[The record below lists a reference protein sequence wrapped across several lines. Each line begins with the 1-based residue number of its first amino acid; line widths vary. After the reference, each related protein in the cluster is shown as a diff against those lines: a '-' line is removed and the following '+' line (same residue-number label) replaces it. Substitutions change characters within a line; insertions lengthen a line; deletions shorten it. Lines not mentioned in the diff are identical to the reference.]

1 MSEREYWFARRFP
14 LSDGRQAFAP
24 VTWKGYAVSLV
35 FVTALTGGGVAFA
48 WLGATHNIF
57 LGAMVFAGVALLAG
71 AWFTLTAKANADPI
85 RTVADYKKDKQQRV

>member
-1 MSEREYWFARRFP
+1 MSQRDYWFARRYP
-14 LSDGRQAFAP
+14 VSDARQAFAP
-24 VTWKGYAVSLV
+24 VTWKGYAVSLA

-48 WLGATHNIF
+48 WLGATRNIF